1 MSNFFY
7 PGELDHPYQLK
18 KDVLPNK
25 TDCLLYVVSR
35 TQRGDSERRSTVLD
49 LAIEVEKIWKAAD
62 CCPLAFSNIV
72 NVFEKHVWQVYS
84 FLKREKHLPNKE
96 SENKRSH
103 KKVKS
108 TSPLLQ
114 PVRKSARRG
123 LLKEICKMKQTVVRK
138 LMK

>member
-49 LAIEVEKIWKAAD
+49 LAIEVEKIWKA
-62 CCPLAFSNIV
+62 FSI
-72 NVFEKHVWQVYS
+72 
-84 FLKREKHLPNKE
+84 
-96 SENKRSH
+96 
-103 KKVKS
+103 
-108 TSPLLQ
+108 LQ
-114 PVRKSARRG
+114 HSK
-123 LLKEICKMKQTVVRK
+123 CF
-138 LMK
+138 